1 MKKRLGI
8 IVLAVMVVSAGIA
21 IAAAKSSKGK
31 VTSVDGTNITIKLDS
46 AIDVKAGDA
55 VKVEA
60 VGGKPGFKLQ
70 GC

>member
-1 MKKRLGI
+1 MRKKIGI
-8 IVLAVMVVSAGIA
+8 IVLAVMVISAGIA
-21 IAAAKSSKGK
+21 VAAAKASKGK
-31 VTSVDGTNITIKLDS
+31 VVSVDGTNITIKLDA

>member
-1 MKKRLGI
+1 MKKKTLILTVCIFAILG
-8 IVLAVMVVSAGIA
+8 VAFAAG
-21 IAAAKSSKGK
+21 SMSKGK
-31 VTSVDGTNITIKLDS
+31 VTAVDGKNITIQLDA

-60 VGGKPGFKLQ
+60 VGGKTGFKLQ